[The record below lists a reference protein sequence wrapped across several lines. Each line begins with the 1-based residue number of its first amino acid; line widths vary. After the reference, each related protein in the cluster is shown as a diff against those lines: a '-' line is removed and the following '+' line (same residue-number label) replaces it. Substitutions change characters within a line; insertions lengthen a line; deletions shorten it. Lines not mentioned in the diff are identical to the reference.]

1 MDNRLKVAQSVI
13 IEAGEY
19 LRKQF
24 LQRHRVSIKEDKTV
38 LLGEDIKSEEI
49 LLAGISQI
57 FPTDTFLT
65 EETETKFKEDNVW
78 VFDPLCGSYSY
89 LRGVETWSISMA
101 YISGGEYKIGL
112 VYQPYSQNLFYCEK
126 GKGAYMNKEKIH
138 PSPIINREDAFVS
151 IEHGVF
157 LNKNIQLQELIQSIK
172 RLRVGHG
179 SGGELSY
186 VAAGF
191 LDAVI
196 KTDQALMHFAGGR
209 AIVEEAGG
217 AFIDFSGEEAPTYF
231 DRKKSINYIA
241 CANISLAE
249 AIRKMIVRYS

>member
-1 MDNRLKVAQSVI
+1 MDKRLLVAQETI
-13 IEAGEY
+13 LDAGAY

-24 LQRHRVSIKEDKTV
+24 LKRHHVSIKEDKTV
-38 LLGEDIKSEEI
+38 LLGEDLKSEEI
-49 LLAGISQI
+49 LMNGIAKA
-57 FPTDTFLT
+57 FPRDTFLT
-65 EETETKFKEDNVW
+65 EETETTLNEDSVW

-101 YISGGEYKIGL
+101 YISGGAYKIGL
-112 VYQPYSQNLFYCEK
+112 VYQPYAQNLFFAEQ
-126 GKGAYMNKEKIH
+126 GKGAYMNKERISPSKVTTIH
-138 PSPIINREDAFVS
+138 DAFVS

-157 LNKNIQLQELIQSIK
+157 LNTTVHLQKLIETIK

-191 LDAVI
+191 LDAVV
-196 KTDQALMHFAGGR
+196 KTDQSLMHFAGGR

-217 AFIDFSGEEAPTYF
+217 VFLDFTGNRAPTYV
-231 DRKKSINYIA
+231 DRTKTTNYIA
-241 CANISLAE
+241 CANKELAQK
-249 AIRKMIVRYS
+249 ILHLI